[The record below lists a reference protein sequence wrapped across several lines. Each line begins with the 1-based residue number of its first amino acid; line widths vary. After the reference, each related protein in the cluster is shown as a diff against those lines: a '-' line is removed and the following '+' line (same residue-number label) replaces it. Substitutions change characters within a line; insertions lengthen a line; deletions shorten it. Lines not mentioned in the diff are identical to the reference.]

1 MSRRTL
7 ILTGAVIGLAGTIA
21 MVIGFVTEP
30 TQAAFSYL
38 TAWLFAFSIAIGSLV
53 MLMITH
59 ATGARW
65 AIVFRRFLEA
75 IVGALPVL
83 AILFVP
89 IALAVH
95 RLYAWVDPSPAFAP
109 DELAKLAHKA
119 PYLNVPFWTIRAA
132 IVLGA
137 WSIAGELLVRWAA
150 RLGSDEPRYR
160 TRLVALSTPG
170 LPAVALTL
178 TFAVFD
184 WLMSLTPLW
193 YSTIFGLL
201 FWSGGFL
208 AALSLV
214 AVIARG
220 ARRVPEVAV
229 AITPDH
235 TGALGRMM
243 FAFLAFWA
251 YMEFSQGLIIWMAN
265 KPDEV
270 PWYVARGAGA
280 WGGVFAILVVGHFAL
295 PFLTLLS
302 RALKRRSTLLAIAG
316 VWLIVMHYVDVY
328 WLVMPVLHANVA
340 VHWLDV
346 AAPCAVLGVTVA
358 IAAARTRTRAP
369 LATEDLRFTAATAF
383 KARPS

>member
-1 MSRRTL
+1 MRL
-7 ILTGAVIGLAGTIA
+7 IGVAAVIGIAGAIA
-21 MVIGFVTEP
+21 TVIGFATEP
-30 TQAAFSYL
+30 TQASFSYL
-38 TAWLFAFSIAIGSLV
+38 TAWLFAFGIAIGALV
-53 MLMITH
+53 MLMIAH

-65 AIVFRRFLEA
+65 ATMFRRFLEA
-75 IVGALPVL
+75 IVGTLPVL

-89 IALAVH
+89 IALSVH
-95 RLYAWVDPSPAFAP
+95 RLYLWVDPPATLAP
-109 DELAKLAHKA
+109 DALAKLVHKA
-119 PYLNVPFWTIRAA
+119 PYLNVSFWTIRAA
-132 IVLGA
+132 VVLIL
-137 WSIAGELLVRWAA
+137 WSVAGELLVRWAA
-150 RLGSDEPRYR
+150 RLRDDEPRYR
-160 TRLVALSTPG
+160 ARLVTLATAG

-220 ARRVPEVAV
+220 ARRVPDVA
-229 AITPDH
+229 ARISPDH

-280 WGGVFAILVVGHFAL
+280 WGGVFAVLVIGHFAV
-295 PFLTLLS
+295 PFFALLS
-302 RALKRRSTLLAIAG
+302 RGLKRRSTLLAIAG
-316 VWLIVMHYVDVY
+316 VWLLAMHYVDTY
-328 WLVMPVLHANVA
+328 WLVMPVLHSTFAL
-340 VHWLDV
+340 HWLDL
-346 AAPCAVLGVTVA
+346 AAPCAVLGTAVA
-358 IAAARTRTRAP
+358 LAAMRSRGRAP
-369 LATEDLRFTAATAF
+369 LPTDDPRFAAALTY
-383 KARPS
+383 KARG